1 MSPKL
6 NLFIGVLAL
15 LSLPALSACNT
26 GGVNEDMQT
35 AGEGRGT
42 GDPIPLIRRDSV
54 GEEGIS
60 GEGTGGPIQ
69 QEDVASPR
77 GAIGA
82 AEDEQ
87 GASNAATMG
96 MGGTGGA
103 AQ

>member
-1 MSPKL
+1 MPHKL
-6 NLFIGVLAL
+6 TRFIVLAL
-15 LSLPALSACNT
+15 LSLPVISACNT
-26 GGVNEDMQT
+26 GNGGSAGVNEDLQT
-35 AGEGRGT
+35 AGEGRG
-42 GDPIPLIRRDSV
+42 PDSV

-60 GEGTGGPIQ
+60 GGARSGPIEE
-69 QEDVASPR
+69 EDIGSPR

-87 GASNAATMG
+87 GRSDAATMG

>member
-26 GGVNEDMQT
+26 GGGGTAGVNEDMQ
-35 AGEGRGT
+35 AGGEGRGT
-42 GDPIPLIRRDSV
+42 DSV
-54 GEEGIS
+54 GEEG
-60 GEGTGGPIQ
+60 E
-69 QEDVASPR
+69 QEDVGSPR

-82 AEDEQ
+82 AQDEQ
-87 GASNAATMG
+87 GASDAATMG
-96 MGGTGGA
+96 AGGTGGA

>member
-6 NLFIGVLAL
+6 NRFIVVLASL
-15 LSLPALSACNT
+15 ALPALSACNT
-26 GGVNEDMQT
+26 GGGGIAGLNEGMQT

-42 GDPIPLIRRDSV
+42 DSV

-60 GEGTGGPIQ
+60 GEGTSGPIQ
-69 QEDVASPR
+69 QEEEGSPG

-87 GASNAATMG
+87 SASDAATMG
-96 MGGTGGA
+96 AGGTGGA

>member
-1 MSPKL
+1 MSHTL
-6 NLFIGVLAL
+6 NRFIGVLAL

-26 GGVNEDMQT
+26 GGGGTGGVNENTQA

-42 GDPIPLIRRDSV
+42 DSV

-60 GEGTGGPIQ
+60 GEATTGPIQ
-69 QEDVASPR
+69 QEDVGLPG

-87 GASNAATMG
+87 GAPDATTMG
-96 MGGTGGA
+96 AGGTGGA

>member
-1 MSPKL
+1 MAHNL

-26 GGVNEDMQT
+26 GDGGTAGDNQDMHA

-42 GDPIPLIRRDSV
+42 ASV
-54 GEEGIS
+54 GEKAIS
-60 GEGTGGPIQ
+60 GEATSGPN
-69 QEDVASPR
+69 QEEDLGLPG

-87 GASNAATMG
+87 GLSDAATMG
-96 MGGTGGA
+96 AGGTGGA

>member
-1 MSPKL
+1 MSHKL
-6 NLFIGVLAL
+6 NLSIGVLAL
-15 LSLPALSACNT
+15 LSLPALCACNT
-26 GGVNEDMQT
+26 GGGTAGVNQNIQA

-42 GDPIPLIRRDSV
+42 ASP

-60 GEGTGGPIQ
+60 GEAPSGRNQ
-69 QEDVASPR
+69 EEDVGLPG

-87 GASNAATMG
+87 APPDAATMG
-96 MGGTGGA
+96 AGGTGGA